1 MGRKAKLKHQ
11 RHQVQSPD
19 AKPETVPLET
29 TDFVQEIQQQGY
41 QFKETKTA
49 PEIPQNQIKPQ
60 L

>member
-11 RHQVQSPD
+11 RHHSQSPKP
-19 AKPETVPLET
+19 KPESGPLET

-41 QFKETKTA
+41 QLKQSKTA